1 MRSLSWL
8 PDQGALRDIR
18 GDRGKPTVGYPPER
32 NVGVKRFPALAPD
45 VTRVLEGWCP
55 DGWSED
61 DLRALESV
69 RETVR
74 DWVVKAAPGNPHV
87 ARRLLRTTAMLTLWA
102 HRTLGTTDV
111 RTVLDPRNVEY
122 WVMKVNSHRSPVWR
136 ENARGALRAV
146 GRAAYPAGWPPPPR
160 GVGRLTIA
168 TPYPRSEEKAFV
180 RAAKLAG
187 RSNRAGRLWV
197 VAGAFGGGLSGRELD
212 RARVDDLVDMTSGRL
227 AIRAR
232 GPKARLVPFRKGY
245 TKLVRQAVNATRGN
259 RFVTTTG
266 VNSVYQ
272 ISGGLDTGD
281 GEGLSLRRARSTW
294 LQAHLVAG
302 TPLAALRRVAGPISA
317 NTLDA
322 LLQDAAA
329 SIDDTQAVL
338 EALCA

>member
-1 MRSLSWL
+1 MNRPRPLLS
-8 PDQGALRDIR
+8 
-18 GDRGKPTVGYPPER
+18 
-32 NVGVKRFPALAPD
+32 N
-45 VTRVLEGWCP
+45 VTRVLDGWCP
-55 DGWSED
+55 VGWSDD

-74 DWVVKAAPGNPHV
+74 DWVVQAAPGNPHV

-122 WVMKVNSHRSPVWR
+122 WVMKVNSHRSSAWR
-136 ENARGALRAV
+136 ENARGALRTV
-146 GRAAYPAGWPPPPR
+146 GRAANPAGWPAPPR
-160 GVGRLTIA
+160 EVGRLTVPA
-168 TPYPRSEEKAFV
+168 PYPQAEETAFV

-187 RSNRAGRLWV
+187 RSNRAGRLWA
-197 VAGAFGGGLSGRELD
+197 VAGAFGGGLYGRELD
-212 RARVDDLVDMTSGRL
+212 RARVDDIIEVANGRL
-227 AIRAR
+227 AVSAR
-232 GPKARLVPFRKGY
+232 GPKARLVPFRKTY
-245 TKLVRQAVNATRGN
+245 TKLVLQAVTVARKG

-266 VNSVYQ
+266 GNSVYH

-322 LLQDAAA
+322 LLQDVAV
-329 SIDDTQAVL
+329 SLDDTQAVM
-338 EALCA
+338 EALWA